1 MANLKDIRNRI
12 SSVKSI
18 QQVTRAMKMVAA
30 AKMRKAQERMEQA
43 RPYANR
49 LKGEILTL
57 LPEVNRNLLELLD
70 VREVKRTAF
79 VVITSDKGLAA
90 SFNTN
95 IIKRAE
101 EEIQKIG
108 KENVDLFC
116 IGRRG
121 YEHFK
126 RHNYTIIEEHTDFW
140 AELDFNHSVKI
151 GNGIISHFTAKNVD
165 MIEVVFNQFKNIMV
179 QEIISEHLLPLTLD
193 ENVEIKIEDR
203 LYEPSKDII
212 VKSLIPLHLNIQVW
226 RYLLESYAS
235 EQAARMVAMESATEN
250 AGDLIHDLTRKFNN
264 ARQAAI
270 TNEIL
275 EIVGGAEAL
284 KHQRG

>member
-1 MANLKDIRNRI
+1 MANLKDIRIRI

-30 AKMRKAQERMEQA
+30 AKMRKAQDRMEQA
-43 RPYANR
+43 RPYAHR
-49 LKGEILTL
+49 LKAEILTI
-57 LPEVNRNLLELLD
+57 LPEVDRGLLELLD
-70 VREVKRTAF
+70 VREVQRTAY
-79 VVITSDKGLAA
+79 VVITSDRGLAG

-95 IIKRAE
+95 IIKFAE
-101 EEIQKIG
+101 EEINKIG

-121 YEHFK
+121 YDHFK
-126 RHNYTIIEEHTDFW
+126 RRNYKIIEEHTDFW
-140 AELDFNHSVKI
+140 SELDFNHSVKI
-151 GNGIISHFTAKNVD
+151 GNGIISHFIAKNVD
-165 MIEVVFNQFKNIMV
+165 KIRVIFNQFKNIMI
-179 QEIISEHLLPLTLD
+179 QEIVAERLLPLTLD
-193 ENVEIKIEDR
+193 EDVEINIEDR

-212 VKSLIPLHLNIQVW
+212 FKSLIPLHLNIQIW

-250 AGDLIHDLTRKFNN
+250 AGDLIRNLTRQFNN

-270 TNEIL
+270 TSEIL